1 MNAVE
6 ERDAMSRAGDE
17 AHMKVPRAASD
28 DGGASGGVFAEWVGV
43 EYMVA
48 LLTWKDNIC

>member
-1 MNAVE
+1 MSGDQVE
-6 ERDAMSRAGDE
+6 
-17 AHMKVPRAASD
+17 MKVPRVVSDDD

-43 EYMVA
+43 EYTVA